1 MKRIISIVL
10 SVIICCTLFSATTVS
25 AKVKKGKCGKNI
37 TYTLSSDKSKLT
49 ISGKGEMYNYL
60 SLESYPRYASAFDEN
75 NRKCLPPWIEFERFF
90 EGYENER
97 NEIWEWGQNN
107 YTVSVGKG
115 ITSIGANAFYGLAD
129 LRLQQVITLPNTVK
143 TIYGGAFSCSAFKTI
158 VIPDNV
164 RKISSEVVYYKDNTV
179 YPMLGSF
186 EDCMSKNIKISE
198 KSKLKTIDCNAFKNS
213 NVNYINKNNSLPKVT
228 YVGEGAFYGAN
239 IPNISLPKAE
249 VYKSTFKYC
258 RKLKKADVSGT
269 KKIRAYTFLGC
280 KKLKDVKLG
289 NKLVWIGTE
298 SFKGCKT
305 LESITIPKNVKE
317 IKDNAFMNATKLK
330 TVIIKSKKLK
340 TVCTGAF
347 ENVNKN
353 VVFKVPK
360 SKLKQY
366 KALISPNAPK
376 TAKFVGI

>member
-1 MKRIISIVL
+1 MKRIISMVL
-10 SVIICCTLFSATTVS
+10 SLIIFCTLFSTTTVS

-37 TYTLSSDKSKLT
+37 TYSLSSDKSKLT

-60 SLESYPRYASAFDEN
+60 SLECYPRYASGFDVN
-75 NRKCLPPWIEFERFF
+75 NHKCLPLWIEYERSF
-90 EGYENER
+90 EGDER
-97 NEIWEWGQNN
+97 NEIWELAKNN
-107 YTVSVGKG
+107 YRISIGKG
-115 ITSIGANAFYGLAD
+115 ITSIGANAFYCVAD
-129 LRLQQVITLPNTVK
+129 SKSQQTITLPNTVK
-143 TIYGGAFSCSAFKTI
+143 TIYGGAFSFSGFKTI
-158 VIPDNV
+158 VLPDNL
-164 RKISSEVVYYKDNTV
+164 RTISSEVVYYKNNTV

-186 EDCMSKNIKISE
+186 EYCNSKNIQISE

-213 NVNYINKNNSLPKVT
+213 NVNYFNKNNSLPKVT
-228 YVGEGAFYGAN
+228 HVGDSAFYGAN
-239 IPNISLPKAE
+239 ITNISLPKAE
-249 VYKSTFKYC
+249 IYKNAFKYC

-298 SFKGCKT
+298 SFKGCKA

-317 IKDNAFMNATKLK
+317 IKDNAFMNDTKLK
-330 TVIIKSKKLK
+330 TVVIKSKKLK

-376 TAKFVGI
+376 NAKFVGI